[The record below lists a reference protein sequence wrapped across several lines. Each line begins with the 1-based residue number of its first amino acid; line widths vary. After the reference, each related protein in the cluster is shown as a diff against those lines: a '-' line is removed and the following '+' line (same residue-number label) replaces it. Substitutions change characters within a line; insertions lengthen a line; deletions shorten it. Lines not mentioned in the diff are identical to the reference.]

1 MASRH
6 QGRHKPRHH
15 NHAVKPAHTFK
26 TSLPPLPKPGDTAV
40 SASTSVA
47 TAVADVPQP
56 AQTAPETAVAA
67 Q

>member
-26 TSLPPLPKPGDTAV
+26 SVLPPLPKPGDNAEATVAPTTA
-40 SASTSVA
+40 VA
-47 TAVADVPQP
+47 TAFQP
-56 AQTAPETAVAA
+56 GQNVSETPVAA

>member
-26 TSLPPLPKPGDTAV
+26 TTLPPLPKPGDNAE
-40 SASTSVA
+40 ATSVPVA
-47 TAVADVPQP
+47 TAVANQQEP
-56 AQTAPETAVAA
+56 AQTVSETPFAVA
-67 Q
+67 